1 VAEMEKTAEVLR
13 KISSF
18 LRTLTDDQVD
28 DLITG
33 QVKLTLTENPRRKPY
48 SSRTSDA
55 KPDIN
60 RLRQD
65 LESKATREEGIAL
78 LDDLALTRES
88 LRSIASALDLPT
100 PRTDTVARLKDRIV
114 DATIGYRL
122 RSDAIRSRG

>member
-1 VAEMEKTAEVLR
+1 MAEMEKTAEVLR